1 MSYGHN
7 RNTGVKRLWNYADAV
22 AKFENTK
29 PIKGTGA
36 NGGRIALGHRHR
48 VAEFY
53 MEKKDDKRVECIC
66 YQTPVVTFHPD
77 GNIELNSGGWG
88 SQTTAYFIEEVLP
101 VSCRVKDSS
110 LVIGIDGGEYK
121 MSRGLMLKR
130 IDGKLTPQNVEP
142 EYVYRVKRKES
153 NRIKKQYT
161 EFTKYFMGMVKVRE
175 GGMAKYDEYINAF
188 GKDEQFKQQE
198 ARPNLPTDIALRDK
212 GQVEGLFAMIESDN
226 YEVRY
231 KAMLLIMKQFGK
243 RHYWK
248 ENGYSIT
255 TESVKNAMNNLI
267 FARHKEEVFELV
279 EVPLGT
285 IKKDSWAHLFQSWH
299 DQIIC
304 ISWCVML

>member
-1 MSYGHN
+1 MLNKEKKGFDMSYGYS
-7 RNTGVKRLWNYADAV
+7 RNTGIPYIRDYNEAQTKM
-22 AKFENTK
+22 ENTK
-29 PIKGTGA
+29 PIRGGGA

-53 MEKKDDKRVECIC
+53 MSKNPTSQAIECVC
-66 YQTPVVTFHPD
+66 YRTPVITFHPD
-77 GNIELNSGGWG
+77 GNIELRSGGW
-88 SQTTAYFIEEVLP
+88 SSTTTAYFISEVLP
-101 VSCRVKDSS
+101 VGCRVKDSS
-110 LVIGIDGGEYK
+110 LVVSIGGGEFRLD
-121 MSRGLMLKR
+121 RGMMLKR
-130 IDGKLTPQNVEP
+130 VDGKLMPTNVEP

-161 EFTKYFMGMVKVRE
+161 EFIKYFMGMVKVRE
-175 GGMAKYDEYINAF
+175 DGMAKYDEYINAF

-285 IKKDSWAHLFQSWH
+285 IKKDSWAHLF
-299 DQIIC
+299 
-304 ISWCVML
+304 

>member
-1 MSYGHN
+1 MSYGHA
-7 RNTGVKRLWNYADAV
+7 RNTGIPYIREYADAV

-53 MEKKDDKRVECIC
+53 MEKKHDGRVECIC
-66 YQTPVVTFHPD
+66 YRTPVVTYHPD

-142 EYVYRVKRKES
+142 DYVYRVKRKEATKA
-153 NRIKKQYT
+153 RQRYAEFIKFFTGMTKLRGEDVIT
-161 EFTKYFMGMVKVRE
+161 DEEFIRMFGADESRGGHTTKAQM
-175 GGMAKYDEYINAF
+175 
-188 GKDEQFKQQE
+188 
-198 ARPNLPTDIALRDK
+198 PSDIALRNK
-212 GQVEGLFAMIESDN
+212 EQVESMFAMMESDDH
-226 YEVRY
+226 EMRY
-231 KAMLLIMKQFGK
+231 KACLLIIKQFGK
-243 RHYWK
+243 RHYWQ
-248 ENGYSIT
+248 NMGYSIT
-255 TESVKNAMNNLI
+255 PESVRKALNDLI
-267 FARHKEEVFELV
+267 FARHKDEVFEVV

-285 IKKDSWAHLFQSWH
+285 IKKDSWSHLF
-299 DQIIC
+299 
-304 ISWCVML
+304 

>member
-7 RNTGVKRLWNYADAV
+7 RNTGIKRLWNYADAV

-66 YQTPVVTFHPD
+66 YQTPVVTYHPD

-142 EYVYRVKRKES
+142 EYVYRVKRKEATKA
-153 NRIKKQYT
+153 RKQYA
-161 EFTKYFMGMVKVRE
+161 EFIKYFNGMVKVRE
-175 GGMAKYDEYINAF
+175 DGMAKDSELISVF
-188 GKDEQFKQQE
+188 GEDGGRGGHSVK
-198 ARPNLPTDIALRDK
+198 ANMPSDIALRDEE
-212 GQVEGLFAMIESDN
+212 QVEKMFAMIESED
-226 YEVRY
+226 YEMRY
-231 KAMLLIMKQFGK
+231 KACLLIMKQFGK

-248 ENGYSIT
+248 DNGYSIT
-255 TESVKNAMNNLI
+255 VESIKNAMNNLI
-267 FARHKEEVFELV
+267 FARHKEDIFEVV

-285 IKKDSWAHLFQSWH
+285 IKKDSWSHLF
-299 DQIIC
+299 
-304 ISWCVML
+304 

>member
-1 MSYGHN
+1 MSYGYS
-7 RNTGVKRLWNYADAV
+7 RNTGIPYIRDYNEAQTKMD
-22 AKFENTK
+22 NTK
-29 PIKGTGA
+29 PIRGGGA

-53 MEKKDDKRVECIC
+53 MGKNEGKIECIC
-66 YQTPVVTFHPD
+66 YRTAVVTFHPD
-77 GNIELNSGGWG
+77 GNIELRSGGW
-88 SQTTAYFIEEVLP
+88 SSTTTAQFIEDVLP
-101 VSCRVKDSS
+101 ISCRIIQSS
-110 LVIGIDGGEYK
+110 LVVGLPSGEYRIGK
-121 MSRGLMLKR
+121 GLMLKR
-130 IDGKLTPQNVEP
+130 DEHGCLVPTNVEP

-175 GGMAKYDEYINAF
+175 DGMAKYDEYINAF

-285 IKKDSWAHLFQSWH
+285 INKDSWSHLF
-299 DQIIC
+299 
-304 ISWCVML
+304 